1 MAKFCGRCG
10 APLEEGI
17 KFCAKCGAPVDGQS
31 QASVMGQLNLDQP
44 SDRSDLAS
52 DKNQTTGAMHQI
64 REVFFNASGRLDRQK
79 YFKYFLIVFA
89 FSFVGAILGNLDI
102 TALTLLGALVQ
113 LVGTVAHVLL
123 RFGGSMIRIIQDS
136 SVYCLSFRL
145 SIFMHCTCFLS
156 KGESGC
162 QSIWT
167 GTGTGIVLLP
177 FKTFGA

>member
-52 DKNQTTGAMHQI
+52 DKNQTMGAMHQI

-113 LVGTVAHVLL
+113 LVGTVAHVFIAIRRFHDTNHSGLFCLL
-123 RFGGSMIRIIQDS
+123 LIIPFINFYALYLLFIKKGNPDVNQFGPAPG
-136 SVYCLSFRL
+136 L
-145 SIFMHCTCFLS
+145 
-156 KGESGC
+156 E
-162 QSIWT
+162 
-167 GTGTGIVLLP
+167 
-177 FKTFGA
+177 

>member
-64 REVFFNASGRLDRQK
+64 REVFFNLGFPK
-79 YFKYFLIVFA
+79 YVTCHLTTVDLI
-89 FSFVGAILGNLDI
+89 
-102 TALTLLGALVQ
+102 
-113 LVGTVAHVLL
+113 
-123 RFGGSMIRIIQDS
+123 
-136 SVYCLSFRL
+136 
-145 SIFMHCTCFLS
+145 CFQ
-156 KGESGC
+156 E
-162 QSIWT
+162 QPAA
-167 GTGTGIVLLP
+167 V
-177 FKTFGA
+177 